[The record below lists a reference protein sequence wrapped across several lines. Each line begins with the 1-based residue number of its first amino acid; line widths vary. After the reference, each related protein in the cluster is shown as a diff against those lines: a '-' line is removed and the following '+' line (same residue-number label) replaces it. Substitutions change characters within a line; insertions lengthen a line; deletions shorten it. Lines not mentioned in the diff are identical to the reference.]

1 MLVYPFKRTF
11 NLLSPCLFHI
21 WNIYTHNTSTLPMSS
36 TQNNLFSCFTKAV
49 LTIDSTCREHEEGH
63 YVFSCSFLHQKGK
76 RTQNKI
82 SQTQIDRCC
91 FSIKLSACAI
101 ELDTCTMQYHLCE
114 TVRPNIENRLQE
126 DIHYSILWFSDF

>member
-1 MLVYPFKRTF
+1 
-11 NLLSPCLFHI
+11 
-21 WNIYTHNTSTLPMSS
+21 MSS
-36 TQNNLFSCFTKAV
+36 TQNNLFSCFTKAL
-49 LTIDSTCREHEEGH
+49 LTIESTLQGGRGGTLC
-63 YVFSCSFLHQKGK
+63 VFMFFSSPKRN
-76 RTQNKI
+76 RTQNTI

-126 DIHYSILWFSDF
+126 DIHYSIL